1 MNRFSNRQRDIL
13 EYLSTFDSPQSG
25 KVLSEHLN
33 VSVRTIQNE
42 ISNINKIIKIISSS
56 NKGYS
61 VIKDVYNDLDVSTV
75 DFPSVD
81 DFEIIRYIFFLNQPE
96 NIDEIAEKYYMST
109 SSLEKKLR
117 NFNETLSNYDLK
129 IERTHGDL
137 YIYGNELNKRKFI
150 RDLISTEVN
159 SSFKHID
166 LSEYFQGMDIEYV
179 KNMILNIIDRHDY
192 YVDSIYKDS
201 LILNIIIVLYR
212 MRFEN
217 YLTPIQSFKIDE
229 SIYYT
234 ISQEICTQYS
244 NHWSIHPTDDDIQYI
259 ANLLVGQIKSL
270 NLAKDNSPQD
280 EIISQDF
287 INTIDTVLKDT
298 FNHYLLDI
306 DFKDLLY
313 NFALH
318 TDGMIKRVR
327 SNNPAGNALLAS
339 LKKQSP
345 FILDVSIYIA
355 HKFNN
360 LFKIQIPESEISL
373 IAIHIGYLIEN
384 SLKGS
389 NKLNVLLY
397 CDNYHHI
404 ADKIKAGLDSN
415 LSSFISITIINQI
428 DENDIRIQSSDLL
441 ITTKTVKV
449 YGLKT
454 ITISPFFNLNDQ
466 MNVVSSVQ
474 SCLMKKR
481 KEHYNDLIKRFFKK
495 ELYFSKDI
503 RTKEEAITF
512 LGNQLIDAGIVKQ
525 GFVESVF
532 QREKMS
538 STCFYGTFAIPHGIQ
553 LDAKQTMCCV
563 LINENK
569 IQWDSEKIS
578 IVLMIAVQKE
588 DRQKFMELY
597 ELIISY
603 LEKPDKYN
611 RIVHANSFK
620 DFITILID

>member
-1 MNRFSNRQRDIL
+1 MNRFSNRQKDII
-13 EYLSTFDSPQSG
+13 EYLATFDSPQSG
-25 KVLSEHLN
+25 KLLSDHLN
-33 VSVRTIQNE
+33 VSLRTIQNE
-42 ISNINKIIKIISSS
+42 ISNINKIVRIISSS

-61 VIKDVYNDLDVSTV
+61 ILKDAYDDLNVSTV
-75 DFPSVD
+75 NSPSID
-81 DFEIIRYIFFLNQPE
+81 DFEIMRYIFFLNQPE
-96 NIDEIAEKYYMST
+96 NIDVIAEKYYMST

-117 NFNETLSNYDLK
+117 KFNETLSNYDLK
-129 IERTHGDL
+129 IERTHGNL
-137 YIYGNELNKRKFI
+137 YIHGSELNKRKFI

-166 LSEYFQGMDIEYV
+166 LNEYFQGMNIEYV
-179 KNMILNIIDRHDY
+179 KSMILNIIDKNDY

-201 LILNIIIVLYR
+201 LILNIILVLYR

-217 YLTPIQSFKIDE
+217 YLTPIQALKIDH
-229 SIYYT
+229 SIYYK
-234 ISQEICTQYS
+234 ISEEICTQYS
-244 NHWSIHPTDDDIQYI
+244 DHWSIHPTDDDIQYI

-270 NLAKDNSPQD
+270 NLTKTHSPD
-280 EIISQDF
+280 EEIISQNF
-287 INTIDTVLKDT
+287 IDLVDTVLKDT
-298 FNHYLLDI
+298 FKHYLLDI

-318 TDGMIKRVR
+318 TDGMIKRVK

-355 HKFNN
+355 HKFNK
-360 LFKIQIPESEISL
+360 LFQIQIPESEISL

-384 SLKGS
+384 SLKDS

-397 CDNYHHI
+397 CDNYRHI
-404 ADKIKAGLDSN
+404 TDKIKNGLDSN

-454 ITISPFFNLNDQ
+454 VTISPFFNLNDQ

-481 KEHYNDLIKRFFKK
+481 KEHYNDLIKTFFKK
-495 ELYFSKDI
+495 ELFFSKNI
-503 RTKEEAITF
+503 STKEEAITF
-512 LGNQLIDAGIVKQ
+512 LGNKLIDAEIVKK

-532 QREKMS
+532 QRESMS
-538 STCFYGTFAIPHGIQ
+538 STCFYGAFAIPHGIQ

-563 LINENK
+563 LINKNK

-578 IVLMIAVQKE
+578 VVLMIAVQKE

-597 ELIISY
+597 ELIITY
-603 LEKPDKYN
+603 LEDPDKLN
-611 RIVHANSFK
+611 KIIHVESFK
-620 DFITILID
+620 DFITILND